1 MIRLAMLAASL
12 ALGLAG
18 PAAAQSYPDKPI
30 KLITPFP
37 PGGPVDVMAR
47 FVAQQLSASVGQV
60 IVDNRPG
67 AGGTIGAKFAAGAAP
82 DGYTLLLGSSTTLAA
97 ATALYKN
104 IGYDPAKSFEP
115 IALISSVPFAL
126 AVAPSLP
133 VKNVA
138 ELVAYAKAHP
148 GKLNYGAPTGA
159 LPHLTAE
166 MFKMFAGIDIV
177 HIPYKGAANAIT
189 DMLSGQIDLAFEPTS
204 VLIAH
209 IEDGK
214 VRGLATTGKT
224 RSAQLP
230 DLPTMIE
237 SGYRGLRIGV
247 MVGPCG
253 ARRHAGCDRRQA
265 QRRDQRQPERSGYQG
280 DARQARR
287 RPARRIAAGL
297 RCAHRRG
304 NAAMGRCGQSRGRA
318 GRLNTGRAQC
328 AASRKSLGLDAK

>member
-209 IEDGK
+209 IEAGK

-224 RSAQLP
+224 RSAAASRSADHDRERL
-230 DLPTMIE
+230 
-237 SGYRGLRIGV
+237 SRLRIGV

-265 QRRDQRQPERSGYQG
+265 QRRDQRQPQRSGYQG

-287 RPARRIAAGL
+287 RSRRRIAAGL

-304 NAAMGRCGQSRGRA
+304 NAAMGGCGQSRRRA

-328 AASRKSLGLDAK
+328 AA

>member
-12 ALGLAG
+12 ALGLTG
-18 PAAAQSYPDKPI
+18 PLAAQSYPDKPI

-47 FVAQQLSASVGQV
+47 FVAQRLSASVGQV

-67 AGGTIGAKFAAGAAP
+67 AGGTIGAKFAAAAAP

-97 ATALYKN
+97 ASALYKN
-104 IGYDPAKSFEP
+104 IGYDPIKSFEP

-126 AVAPSLP
+126 VVAPSLP
-133 VKNVA
+133 AKNVA
-138 ELVAYAKAHP
+138 EFVAYAKAHP

-166 MFKMFAGIDIV
+166 MFKMFAGINIV

-209 IEDGK
+209 IEAGK

-237 SGYRGLRIGV
+237 SGYPDFVSVSWSGLVAPAGTPAAIVAKLNAAINGSLNAADTKATLAKLGADPRGGSPQDFAALIAEETPRWAAV
-247 MVGPCG
+247 VK
-253 ARRHAGCDRRQA
+253 
-265 QRRDQRQPERSGYQG
+265 
-280 DARQARR
+280 
-287 RPARRIAAGL
+287 AAGV
-297 RCAHRRG
+297 RI
-304 NAAMGRCGQSRGRA
+304 
-318 GRLNTGRAQC
+318 
-328 AASRKSLGLDAK
+328 D

>member
-67 AGGTIGAKFAAGAAP
+67 AGGTIGAKFAASAAP

-126 AVAPSLP
+126 TVAPSLP

-209 IEDGK
+209 IEAGK
-214 VRGLATTGKT
+214 VRGIATTGKI

-237 SGYRGLRIGV
+237 SGYRDFVSVSWSGLVAPAGTAAAIV
-247 MVGPCG
+247 AKLNAAINASLNAADTKATLAKLG
-253 ARRHAGCDRRQA
+253 ADPGGGSPQDFAALIAEETPRWAA
-265 QRRDQRQPERSGYQG
+265 VVK
-280 DARQARR
+280 
-287 RPARRIAAGL
+287 AAGV
-297 RCAHRRG
+297 RV
-304 NAAMGRCGQSRGRA
+304 
-318 GRLNTGRAQC
+318 
-328 AASRKSLGLDAK
+328 D

>member
-18 PAAAQSYPDKPI
+18 PAAAQTYPDKPI

-47 FVAQQLSASVGQV
+47 FVAQQLSTRVGQV

-97 ATALYKN
+97 ANALYKN
-104 IGYDPAKSFEP
+104 IGYDPIKSFEP
-115 IALISSVPFAL
+115 IVLISSVPFAL
-126 AVAPSLP
+126 AVSPALP
-133 VKNVA
+133 VKSVA

-204 VLIAH
+204 VLIPH

-214 VRGLATTGKT
+214 VRGLATTGRT

-237 SGYRGLRIGV
+237 SGYPEFVSVSWSGVVAPAGTPAAIVAKLNAALNDSLNSPDIKATLAKLGADPRGGSPQDFAALIAEETPRWAAV
-247 MVGPCG
+247 VK
-253 ARRHAGCDRRQA
+253 
-265 QRRDQRQPERSGYQG
+265 
-280 DARQARR
+280 
-287 RPARRIAAGL
+287 AAGV
-297 RCAHRRG
+297 RI
-304 NAAMGRCGQSRGRA
+304 
-318 GRLNTGRAQC
+318 
-328 AASRKSLGLDAK
+328 D

>member
-67 AGGTIGAKFAAGAAP
+67 AGGTIGAKFAASAAP

-115 IALISSVPFAL
+115 VALISSVPFAL
-126 AVAPSLP
+126 VVAPSLP

-138 ELVAYAKAHP
+138 ELVTYAKAHP

-209 IEDGK
+209 IEAGK
-214 VRGLATTGKT
+214 VRGIATTGKI

-237 SGYRGLRIGV
+237 SGYRDFVSVSWSGLVAPAGTPAAIV
-247 MVGPCG
+247 AKLNAAINASLNAADTKATLAKLG
-253 ARRHAGCDRRQA
+253 ADPGGGSPQDFAALIAEETPRWAA
-265 QRRDQRQPERSGYQG
+265 VVK
-280 DARQARR
+280 
-287 RPARRIAAGL
+287 AAGV
-297 RCAHRRG
+297 RV
-304 NAAMGRCGQSRGRA
+304 
-318 GRLNTGRAQC
+318 
-328 AASRKSLGLDAK
+328 D

>member
-18 PAAAQSYPDKPI
+18 PAAAQTYPDKPI

-47 FVAQQLSASVGQV
+47 FVAQQLSTRVGQV

-97 ATALYKN
+97 ANALYKN
-104 IGYDPAKSFEP
+104 IGYDPIKSFEP
-115 IALISSVPFAL
+115 IVLISSVPFAL
-126 AVAPSLP
+126 AVSPALP
-133 VKNVA
+133 VKTVA

-204 VLIAH
+204 VLIPH

-214 VRGLATTGKT
+214 VRGLATTGRT

-237 SGYRGLRIGV
+237 SGYPEFVSVSWSGVVAPAGTPAAIVAKLNAALNDSLNSPDIKATLAKLGADPRGGSPQDFAALIAEETPRWAAV
-247 MVGPCG
+247 VK
-253 ARRHAGCDRRQA
+253 
-265 QRRDQRQPERSGYQG
+265 
-280 DARQARR
+280 
-287 RPARRIAAGL
+287 AAGV
-297 RCAHRRG
+297 RI
-304 NAAMGRCGQSRGRA
+304 
-318 GRLNTGRAQC
+318 
-328 AASRKSLGLDAK
+328 D